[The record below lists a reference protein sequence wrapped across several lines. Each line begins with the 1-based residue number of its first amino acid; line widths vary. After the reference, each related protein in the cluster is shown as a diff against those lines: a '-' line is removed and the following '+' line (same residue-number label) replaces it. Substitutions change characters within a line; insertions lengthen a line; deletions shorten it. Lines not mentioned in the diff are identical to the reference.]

1 MADQLHFNIR
11 DFRDILLAEIAKLEH
26 GVRETIV
33 NNGAVSAQRAGAN
46 AGASANIVTST
57 SDTDALTL
65 KHEREV
71 KKLRKEIADL
81 SEQLETCQQKSVD
94 KGLVDNLET
103 EVEKLNRAI
112 KKMVQEQIASENYY
126 KSDIARLESE
136 TKVLQATADVNHKS
150 ALEEKA
156 RADALEKSYAD
167 LQKKYAELELKALT
181 QPAEPKTVAHP
192 LLGKIQEQP
201 PIVTK
206 KEELDE
212 EEEEEADGVDPDSL
226 PDFKHKGV
234 IYKKDADG
242 TLYKDSEEGWELVGQ
257 WNEKTKSIITQEI
270 EEEEAEEEAEED
282 DENNLTEFVFKGKT
296 YFLDEENN
304 VFQETDDGYE
314 QVGKWNGKKIL
325 FE

>member
-26 GVRETIV
+26 GVREQIV
-33 NNGAVSAQRAGAN
+33 NSGAVSAQRGAVLSVN
-46 AGASANIVTST
+46 GGVGEIQ
-57 SDTDALTL
+57 
-65 KHEREV
+65 HEREV

-81 SEQLETCQQKSVD
+81 TEQLAECQQKSVD
-94 KGLVDNLET
+94 KGLVANLEA
-103 EVEKLNRAI
+103 EVEKLNRTI
-112 KKMVQEQIASENYY
+112 KKVGQEHIAAENHYRNE
-126 KSDIARLESE
+126 IARLESE
-136 TKVLQATADVNHKS
+136 NKILQVTAEANHKS
-150 ALEEKA
+150 AIEEKG
-156 RADALEKSYAD
+156 RSEALEKKCAD
-167 LQKKYAELELKALT
+167 LQKKCAELEAV
-181 QPAEPKTVAHP
+181 PKTVTHP

-201 PIVTK
+201 PIV

-212 EEEEEADGVDPDSL
+212 EEDEEDAEEGVDPDSL

-242 TLYKDSEEGWELVGQ
+242 TLYKDSEEGWELVGR
-257 WNEKTKSIITQEI
+257 WDEKTKSIVIQEI
-270 EEEEAEEEAEED
+270 EEEAEEEDAD

-314 QVGKWNGKKIL
+314 QVGKWNGKKIIL
-325 FE
+325 E

>member
-33 NNGAVSAQRAGAN
+33 NNGAVSAQRAGSN
-46 AGASANIVTST
+46 
-57 SDTDALTL
+57 DDALTL

-81 SEQLETCQQKSVD
+81 NEQLETCQQKSVD
-94 KGLVDNLET
+94 KGLVANLEAD
-103 EVEKLNRAI
+103 VEKLNRAI
-112 KKMVQEQIASENYY
+112 KKMGQEQIASENHY
-126 KSDIARLESE
+126 KSEIARLEGES
-136 TKVLQATADVNHKS
+136 KVLQATAEANHKS
-150 ALEEKA
+150 ALEEKG
-156 RADALEKSYAD
+156 RADALEKAYVE
-167 LQKKYAELELKALT
+167 LQKKYVDLESKASSVA
-181 QPAEPKTVAHP
+181 AEPKTVSHP

-212 EEEEEADGVDPDSL
+212 EEESEEEGVDPDSL

-257 WNEKTKSIITQEI
+257 WDEKTKSIIIQEI
-270 EEEEAEEEAEED
+270 EEEEEAAEEEED

-325 FE
+325 LE

>member
-1 MADQLHFNIR
+1 
-11 DFRDILLAEIAKLEH
+11 
-26 GVRETIV
+26 
-33 NNGAVSAQRAGAN
+33 
-46 AGASANIVTST
+46 
-57 SDTDALTL
+57 LTL

-71 KKLRKEIADL
+71 KKLRKEITDL
-81 SEQLETCQQKSVD
+81 NEQLETCQQKSVD
-94 KGLVDNLET
+94 KGLIDNLES

-112 KKMVQEQIASENYY
+112 KKMVQEQIASENHY
-126 KSDIARLESE
+126 KSEITRLEGES
-136 TKVLQATADVNHKS
+136 KVLHATAEANHKS
-150 ALEEKA
+150 ALEEKG
-156 RADALEKSYAD
+156 RADALEKAYAE
-167 LQKKYAELELKALT
+167 LQKKCAELEAKPVA
-181 QPAEPKTVAHP
+181 QAEPKTVAHP

-206 KEELDE
+206 KEELDDDD
-212 EEEEEADGVDPDSL
+212 EEAEGVDPDSL

-257 WNEKTKSIITQEI
+257 WDEKTKSIIIQEI
-270 EEEEAEEEAEED
+270 EEEAEEEAEEED

>member
-33 NNGAVSAQRAGAN
+33 NNGAVSAQRAGTIVS
-46 AGASANIVTST
+46 AGA
-57 SDTDALTL
+57 DTDALTL

-81 SEQLETCQQKSVD
+81 NEQLETCQQKSVD
-94 KGLVDNLET
+94 KGLVANLET

-112 KKMVQEQIASENYY
+112 KKMVQEQIASENHY
-126 KSDIARLESE
+126 KSEVARLEGES
-136 TKVLQATADVNHKS
+136 KVLQATAEANHKS
-150 ALEEKA
+150 ALEEKG
-156 RADALEKSYAD
+156 RADALEKAYAE
-167 LQKKYAELELKALT
+167 LQKKCAELEAT
-181 QPAEPKTVAHP
+181 AAQAVPKTVAHP

-212 EEEEEADGVDPDSL
+212 EEEEADAESEGIDPDSL

-257 WNEKTKSIITQEI
+257 WDEKTKTIIIQEI
-270 EEEEAEEEAEED
+270 EEEAEAEED

-325 FE
+325 LE

>member
-33 NNGAVSAQRAGAN
+33 NNGAVSAQRASTTAN
-46 AGASANIVTST
+46 D
-57 SDTDALTL
+57 DTLTL

-71 KKLRKEIADL
+71 KKLRKEITDL
-81 SEQLETCQQKSVD
+81 NEQLETCQQKSVD
-94 KGLVDNLET
+94 KGLIDNLES

-112 KKMVQEQIASENYY
+112 KKMVQEQIASENHY
-126 KSDIARLESE
+126 KSEITRLEGES
-136 TKVLQATADVNHKS
+136 KVLHATAEANHKS
-150 ALEEKA
+150 ALEEKG
-156 RADALEKSYAD
+156 RADALEKAYAE
-167 LQKKYAELELKALT
+167 LQKKCAELEAKPVA
-181 QPAEPKTVAHP
+181 QAEPKTVAHP

-206 KEELDE
+206 KEELDDDD
-212 EEEEEADGVDPDSL
+212 EEAEGVDPDSL

-257 WNEKTKSIITQEI
+257 WDEKTKSIIIQEI
-270 EEEEAEEEAEED
+270 EEEAEEEAEEED

>member
-1 MADQLHFNIR
+1 
-11 DFRDILLAEIAKLEH
+11 LLAEIAKLEH

-33 NNGAVSAQRAGAN
+33 NNGAVSAQRTSAN
-46 AGASANIVTST
+46 AGAN
-57 SDTDALTL
+57 DDALTL
-65 KHEREV
+65 KHEREM

-81 SEQLETCQQKSVD
+81 NEQLETCQQKSVD
-94 KGLVDNLET
+94 KSLVANLEAD
-103 EVEKLNRAI
+103 VEKLNRTI
-112 KKMVQEQIASENYY
+112 KKMGQEQIASENHY
-126 KSDIARLESE
+126 KNEIARLEGES
-136 TKVLQATADVNHKS
+136 KVLQATAEANHKS
-150 ALEEKA
+150 ALEEKG
-156 RADALEKSYAD
+156 RTDALEKAYAE
-167 LQKKYAELELKALT
+167 LQKKCAELEVKTVAA
-181 QPAEPKTVAHP
+181 AEPKTVAHP

-206 KEELDE
+206 KEELDDE
-212 EEEEEADGVDPDSL
+212 EEDEAEEEGVDPDSL

-242 TLYKDSEEGWELVGQ
+242 TLYKDSEEGWELVGR
-257 WNEKTKSIITQEI
+257 WDEKTKSIVIQEI
-270 EEEEAEEEAEED
+270 EEEEEAEEED

-325 FE
+325 LE

>member
-1 MADQLHFNIR
+1 
-11 DFRDILLAEIAKLEH
+11 
-26 GVRETIV
+26 VRETIV
-33 NNGAVSAQRAGAN
+33 NNGAVSAQRTSAN
-46 AGASANIVTST
+46 AGANVGS
-57 SDTDALTL
+57 SDDDTLTL

-71 KKLRKEIADL
+71 KKLRKEITDL
-81 SEQLETCQQKSVD
+81 NEQLETCQQKSVD
-94 KGLVDNLET
+94 KGLIDNLES

-112 KKMVQEQIASENYY
+112 KKMVQEQIASENHY
-126 KSDIARLESE
+126 KSEITRLEGES
-136 TKVLQATADVNHKS
+136 KVLHATAEANHKS
-150 ALEEKA
+150 ALEEKG
-156 RADALEKSYAD
+156 RADALEKAYAE
-167 LQKKYAELELKALT
+167 LQKKCAELEAKPVA
-181 QPAEPKTVAHP
+181 QAEPKTVAHP

-206 KEELDE
+206 KEELDDE
-212 EEEEEADGVDPDSL
+212 EEGEAEEEGIDPDSL

-234 IYKKDADG
+234 IYKKDTDG

-257 WNEKTKSIITQEI
+257 WDEKTKSIIIQEI
-270 EEEEAEEEAEED
+270 EEEAEEEAEEED

>member
-33 NNGAVSAQRAGAN
+33 NNGAVSAQRASAAAN
-46 AGASANIVTST
+46 
-57 SDTDALTL
+57 DDALTL

-81 SEQLETCQQKSVD
+81 NEQLETCQQKSVD
-94 KGLVDNLET
+94 KGLVSNLES

-112 KKMVQEQIASENYY
+112 KKMVQEQIASENHY
-126 KSDIARLESE
+126 KSEIARLEGES
-136 TKVLQATADVNHKS
+136 KVLQATAEANHKS
-150 ALEEKA
+150 TLEEKG
-156 RADALEKSYAD
+156 RADALEKAYAE
-167 LQKKYAELELKALT
+167 LQKKCTELEAKPVA
-181 QPAEPKTVAHP
+181 QAEPKTVSHP

-206 KEELDE
+206 KEELDD
-212 EEEEEADGVDPDSL
+212 EEEADAESEGVDPDSL

-234 IYKKDADG
+234 IYKKDTDG
-242 TLYKDSEEGWELVGQ
+242 TLYKDSEEGWELVGR
-257 WNEKTKSIITQEI
+257 WDEKTKSIIIQEI
-270 EEEEAEEEAEED
+270 EEEAAEEEEE

>member
-33 NNGAVSAQRAGAN
+33 NNGAVIAQRTSVN
-46 AGASANIVTST
+46 AS
-57 SDTDALTL
+57 TDADALRL
-65 KHEREV
+65 NHEREV

-81 SEQLETCQQKSVD
+81 NEQLETCQQKSVD
-94 KGLVDNLET
+94 KGLVANLEA
-103 EVEKLNRAI
+103 EVEKLNRTI
-112 KKMVQEQIASENYY
+112 KKMGQEQIASENHY
-126 KSDIARLESE
+126 KSEIARLESE
-136 TKVLQATADVNHKS
+136 SKVLQTTAEANHKS
-150 ALEEKA
+150 ALEEKG
-156 RADALEKSYAD
+156 RADALEKAYAE
-167 LQKKYAELELKALT
+167 LQKKCAELEAK
-181 QPAEPKTVAHP
+181 QAEPKTVAHP

-206 KEELDE
+206 KEELDD
-212 EEEEEADGVDPDSL
+212 EEEEEAEGVDPDSL

-242 TLYKDSEEGWELVGQ
+242 TLYKDSEEGWELVGR
-257 WNEKTKSIITQEI
+257 WDEKTKTIIIQEI
-270 EEEEAEEEAEED
+270 EEEEEVAEEEDD

-325 FE
+325 LE

>member
-33 NNGAVSAQRAGAN
+33 NNGAVSAQRASTTAN
-46 AGASANIVTST
+46 D
-57 SDTDALTL
+57 DTLTL

-71 KKLRKEIADL
+71 KKLRKEITDL
-81 SEQLETCQQKSVD
+81 NEQLETCQQKSVD
-94 KGLVDNLET
+94 KGLIDNLES

-112 KKMVQEQIASENYY
+112 KKMVQEQIASENHY
-126 KSDIARLESE
+126 KSEITRLEGES
-136 TKVLQATADVNHKS
+136 KVLHATAEANHKS
-150 ALEEKA
+150 ALEEKG
-156 RADALEKSYAD
+156 RADALEKAYAE
-167 LQKKYAELELKALT
+167 LQKKCAELEAKPVA
-181 QPAEPKTVAHP
+181 QAEPKTVAHP

-206 KEELDE
+206 KEELDDDD
-212 EEEEEADGVDPDSL
+212 EEAEGVDPDSL

-257 WNEKTKSIITQEI
+257 WDEKTKSIIIQEI
-270 EEEEAEEEAEED
+270 EEEEEAAEEED

-325 FE
+325 LE